1 MAANVYEC
9 LFLLDSNHFSR
20 DPQGTSK
27 KIDETIA
34 AAGGEVLASRLW
46 TEQKLAYPVDGH
58 RKGSYW
64 LAYFR
69 IESTKLAEFERACRL
84 NESILRHL
92 TIKIDPRLEGALVAH
107 ALGQNV
113 AEEQPAAETATAS

>member
-20 DPQGTSK
+20 DPHGTSN
-27 KIDETIA
+27 KINDIISG
-34 AAGGEVLASRLW
+34 AGGEVLASRLW

-107 ALGQNV
+107 ALGQSLT
-113 AEEQPAAETATAS
+113 EEQPAEGATAS